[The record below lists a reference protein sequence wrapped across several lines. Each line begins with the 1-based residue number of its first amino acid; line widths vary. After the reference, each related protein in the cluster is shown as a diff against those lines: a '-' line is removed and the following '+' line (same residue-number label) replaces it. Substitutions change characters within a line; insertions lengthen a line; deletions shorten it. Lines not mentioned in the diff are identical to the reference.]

1 MFSLTKTNNDRN
13 RLFTDF
19 PLLFDDAFSKNFF
32 EKQNRM
38 FNTPA
43 VNIKET
49 DKSFELDLTV
59 PGMDKKDF
67 KIELKDGSITISA
80 KHEHKVEE
88 TNEKERYTRREFS
101 YQSFSRSF
109 VLAEDLVD
117 TEAINAKYE
126 NGILNVSIP
135 KKPTT
140 QINLSKEIQ
149 IS

>member
-19 PLLFDDAFSKNFF
+19 PLLFDDAFSKNFI

-49 DKSFELDLTV
+49 DKSFELDLAV

-80 KHEHKVEE
+80 KHENKVEE
-88 TNEKERYTRREFS
+88 TNEKERY
-101 YQSFSRSF
+101 
-109 VLAEDLVD
+109 
-117 TEAINAKYE
+117 
-126 NGILNVSIP
+126 
-135 KKPTT
+135 
-140 QINLSKEIQ
+140 
-149 IS
+149 

>member
-1 MFSLTKTNNDRN
+1 MISLTKTNNDRN

-32 EKQNRM
+32 EKQNRI
-38 FNTPA
+38 FNVPA

-49 DKSFELDLTV
+49 DKSFELDLAV

-80 KHEHKVEE
+80 KHENKVEE
-88 TNEKERYTRREFS
+88 TNEKERYSRREFS
-101 YQSFSRSF
+101 YESFSRSF

-135 KKPTT
+135 KKSNT
-140 QINLSKEIQ
+140 QINLSREIQ

>member
-19 PLLFDDAFSKNFF
+19 PLLFDDSFSKNFF
-32 EKQNRM
+32 EKQNRI

-49 DKSFELDLTV
+49 DKSFELDLAV

-80 KHEHKVEE
+80 KHENKVEE
-88 TNEKERYTRREFS
+88 TNEKERYSRREFS

-135 KKPTT
+135 KKSNT
-140 QINLSKEIQ
+140 QINLSREIQ

>member
-32 EKQNRM
+32 EKQSRM
-38 FNTPA
+38 FNVPA

-49 DKSFELDLTV
+49 DKSFELDLAV

-80 KHEHKVEE
+80 KHENKVEE
-88 TNEKERYTRREFS
+88 TNEKERYSRREFS

-117 TEAINAKYE
+117 TEGINAKYE
-126 NGILNVSIP
+126 NGILNVFIP
-135 KKPTT
+135 KKSNT
-140 QINLSKEIQ
+140 QINLSREIQ

>member
-32 EKQNRM
+32 ERQNRM
-38 FNTPA
+38 FNVPA

-49 DKSFELDLTV
+49 DKSFELDLAV

-80 KHEHKVEE
+80 KHENKVEE
-88 TNEKERYTRREFS
+88 TNEKERYSKREFS

-117 TEAINAKYE
+117 TEGINAKYE

-135 KKPTT
+135 KKSNT
-140 QINLSKEIQ
+140 QINLSREIQ

>member
-43 VNIKET
+43 INIKET
-49 DKSFELDLTV
+49 DKSFELDLAV
-59 PGMDKKDF
+59 PGMDKKAF

-88 TNEKERYTRREFS
+88 TNEKERYSRREFS

-135 KKPTT
+135 KKSNT
-140 QINLSKEIQ
+140 QINLSREIQ

>member
-32 EKQNRM
+32 EKQSRM
-38 FNTPA
+38 FNVPA

-49 DKSFELDLTV
+49 DKSFELDLAV

-80 KHEHKVEE
+80 KHENKVEE
-88 TNEKERYTRREFS
+88 TNEKERYSRREFS

-117 TEAINAKYE
+117 TEGINAKYE
-126 NGILNVSIP
+126 NGILNVFIP
-135 KKPTT
+135 KKSNT
-140 QINLSKEIQ
+140 QIDLSREIQ

>member
-32 EKQNRM
+32 EKQSRM
-38 FNTPA
+38 FNVPA

-49 DKSFELDLTV
+49 DKSYELDLAV

-80 KHEHKVEE
+80 KHENKIEE
-88 TNEKERYTRREFS
+88 TNEKERYSRREFS

-117 TEAINAKYE
+117 TEGINAKYE
-126 NGILNVSIP
+126 NGILNVFIP
-135 KKPTT
+135 KRSNT
-140 QINLSKEIQ
+140 QVNLSREIQ

>member
-1 MFSLTKTNNDRN
+1 MFSLTKTNNERN

-19 PLLFDDAFSKNFF
+19 PLLFDDAFSKNIF
-32 EKQNRM
+32 EKQNKM

-49 DKSFELDLTV
+49 DKSFELDLAV

-67 KIELKDGSITISA
+67 KIELNDCRITISA

-88 TNEKERYTRREFS
+88 TNEKERYSRREFS

-109 VLAEDLVD
+109 VLAEDLID
-117 TEAINAKYE
+117 TETINAKYE
-126 NGILNVSIP
+126 NGILNVSLP
-135 KKPTT
+135 KKSNT
-140 QINLSKEIQ
+140 QINLSREIQ

>member
-1 MFSLTKTNNDRN
+1 MISLTKTNNDRN

-19 PLLFDDAFSKNFF
+19 PLVFDDAFSKNFF
-32 EKQNRM
+32 EKQNRI
-38 FNTPA
+38 FNVPA

-49 DKSFELDLTV
+49 DKSFELDLAV

-80 KHEHKVEE
+80 KHENKVEE
-88 TNEKERYTRREFS
+88 TNEKERYSRREFS

-117 TEAINAKYE
+117 TEGINAKYE

-135 KKPTT
+135 KKTNT
-140 QINLSKEIQ
+140 QINLSREIQ

>member
-32 EKQNRM
+32 ERQNRM
-38 FNTPA
+38 FNVPA

-49 DKSFELDLTV
+49 DKSFELDLAV

-80 KHEHKVEE
+80 KHENKVEE
-88 TNEKERYTRREFS
+88 TNEKERYSRREFC

-117 TEAINAKYE
+117 TEGINAKYE

-135 KKPTT
+135 KKSNT
-140 QINLSKEIQ
+140 QINLSREIQ

>member
-19 PLLFDDAFSKNFF
+19 PLLFDDAFSKNFI

-38 FNTPA
+38 LNTPA

-49 DKSFELDLTV
+49 EKSFELDLAV

-88 TNEKERYTRREFS
+88 TNEKAHYSRREFS

-126 NGILNVSIP
+126 NGILNISIP
-135 KKPTT
+135 KKSNT
-140 QINLSKEIQ
+140 QINLSREIQ

>member
-32 EKQNRM
+32 EKQSRI

-49 DKSFELDLTV
+49 EKSFELELAV

-80 KHEHKVEE
+80 KHENKVEE
-88 TNEKERYTRREFS
+88 TNEKERYSRREFS

-117 TEAINAKYE
+117 TEAIQAKYE
-126 NGILNVSIP
+126 NGILSVSIP
-135 KKPTT
+135 KKSNA
-140 QINLSKEIQ
+140 QINLSREIQ

>member
-49 DKSFELDLTV
+49 DKSFELDLAV

-80 KHEHKVEE
+80 KHENKVEE
-88 TNEKERYTRREFS
+88 TNEKERYSRREFS

-117 TEAINAKYE
+117 TEGINAKYE

-135 KKPTT
+135 KKSNA
-140 QINLSKEIQ
+140 QINLSREIQ

>member
-32 EKQNRM
+32 EKQSRM

-49 DKSFELDLTV
+49 DKSFELDLAV

-80 KHEHKVEE
+80 KHENKVEE
-88 TNEKERYTRREFS
+88 TNEKERYSRREFS

-135 KKPTT
+135 KKSNT
-140 QINLSKEIQ
+140 QINLSREIQ

>member
-1 MFSLTKTNNDRN
+1 
-13 RLFTDF
+13 
-19 PLLFDDAFSKNFF
+19 
-32 EKQNRM
+32 
-38 FNTPA
+38 
-43 VNIKET
+43 
-49 DKSFELDLTV
+49 
-59 PGMDKKDF
+59 MDKKDF

-88 TNEKERYTRREFS
+88 TNEKERYSRREFS

-135 KKPTT
+135 KKSNT
-140 QINLSKEIQ
+140 QINLSREIQ

>member
-49 DKSFELDLTV
+49 DKSFELDLAV

-80 KHEHKVEE
+80 KHENKIEE

>member
-1 MFSLTKTNNDRN
+1 
-13 RLFTDF
+13 
-19 PLLFDDAFSKNFF
+19 
-32 EKQNRM
+32 M

-49 DKSFELDLTV
+49 DKSFELDLAV

-67 KIELKDGSITISA
+67 KIELNDASITISA
-80 KHEHKVEE
+80 KHENKIEE
-88 TNEKERYTRREFS
+88 TNEKERYSRREFS

-135 KKPTT
+135 KKSNKYV
-140 QINLSKEIQ
+140 NLSREIQ

>member
-49 DKSFELDLTV
+49 DKSFELDLAV

-80 KHEHKVEE
+80 KHENKVEE
-88 TNEKERYTRREFS
+88 TNEKERYSRREFS

-109 VLAEDLVD
+109 VLAEDLID
-117 TEAINAKYE
+117 TEGINAKYE

-135 KKPTT
+135 KKSNA
-140 QINLSKEIQ
+140 QINLSREIQ

>member
-49 DKSFELDLTV
+49 DKSFELDLAV

-80 KHEHKVEE
+80 KHENKVEE
-88 TNEKERYTRREFS
+88 TNEKERYSRREFS
-101 YQSFSRSF
+101 YESFSRSF

-135 KKPTT
+135 KKSNT
-140 QINLSKEIQ
+140 QINLSREIQ

>member
-32 EKQNRM
+32 EKQNKM

-49 DKSFELDLTV
+49 DKSFELDLAV

>member
-32 EKQNRM
+32 EKQNRI
-38 FNTPA
+38 FNVPA

-49 DKSFELDLTV
+49 DKSFELDLAV

-80 KHEHKVEE
+80 KHENKVEE
-88 TNEKERYTRREFS
+88 TNEKERYSRREFS

-117 TEAINAKYE
+117 TEGINAKYE

-135 KKPTT
+135 KKTNA
-140 QINLSKEIQ
+140 QINLSREIQ

>member
-32 EKQNRM
+32 EKQSRI

-49 DKSFELDLTV
+49 EKSFELELAV

-80 KHEHKVEE
+80 KHENKVEE
-88 TNEKERYTRREFS
+88 TNEKERYSRREFS

-117 TEAINAKYE
+117 TEAIQAKYE

-135 KKPTT
+135 KKSNA
-140 QINLSKEIQ
+140 QINLSREIQ